1 MNTQRIEKL
10 KEYFSD
16 DRFSGFI
23 EEIIE
28 AKVLKYQDILKYWL
42 LFSGKKK
49 DQINIGG
56 TNVLDLRKARK
67 YLDKN
72 VFLDTINTY
81 NVRGSKPTVIVEPYA
96 KWERMLKGL
105 EKY

>member
-49 DQINIGG
+49 D
-56 TNVLDLRKARK
+56 
-67 YLDKN
+67 
-72 VFLDTINTY
+72 
-81 NVRGSKPTVIVEPYA
+81 
-96 KWERMLKGL
+96 
-105 EKY
+105 